1 LAAGNNRLD
10 CFKQAAKFRRSSMTP
25 SIRAYLTVS
34 FCRRHGASGQRIMSA
49 FAVPE
54 HAMSDSVI
62 NVEPEAATG
71 DTEELL

>member
-1 LAAGNNRLD
+1 
-10 CFKQAAKFRRSSMTP
+10 MTP
-25 SIRAYLTVS
+25 CIRAYLTVS